1 MKITFLVSLFWLLHY
16 VFIFILLRKFF
27 FLSLLTVLHGMCYLS
42 SPSRDW
48 THAPLH
54 WQQNLNHWITREVPR
69 NIFWS
74 MKLKE
79 QWKVLLVVSHLEVCN
94 NLAAISESLKLGSY
108 ESSKDEY
115 QESILRKEGT
125 WWSILKIPLSCVSS
139 L

>member
-1 MKITFLVSLFWLLHY
+1 
-16 VFIFILLRKFF
+16 
-27 FLSLLTVLHGMCYLS
+27 
-42 SPSRDW
+42 
-48 THAPLH
+48 
-54 WQQNLNHWITREVPR
+54 
-69 NIFWS
+69 

-115 QESILRKEGT
+115 QESIVRKEGT
-125 WWSILKIPLSCVSS
+125 WWNILKIPLSCVSS